1 MKKTDDT
8 IKKREGFFIYLII
21 GLMTGP
27 WAFVLANISN
37 DTAGDSEYQKELHE
51 VQKTA
56 KNIGVGVACILWLC
70 LILYLTN

>member
-8 IKKREGFFIYLII
+8 TKKREGFFMFFFI
-21 GLMTGP
+21 GLITGP

-37 DTAGDSEYQKELHE
+37 DGWTDSEYQKELHE

-56 KNIGVGVACILWLC
+56 KNIGVGLACILWLC

>member
-1 MKKTDDT
+1 
-8 IKKREGFFIYLII
+8 
-21 GLMTGP
+21 MTGP

-70 LILYLTN
+70 LILYLSS

>member
-1 MKKTDDT
+1 M
-8 IKKREGFFIYLII
+8 YLFI
-21 GLMTGP
+21 GLMTDA

-37 DTAGDSEYQKELHE
+37 DTEGDSEYQKELQK

-56 KNIGVGVACILWLC
+56 KNIGVVVACILWLC